1 VVEVEFVPMM
11 GRRDEDQSIRSQEMK
26 FVVGVVDQIGQW
38 RISKSARTHKIP
50 NLD

>member
-1 VVEVEFVPMM
+1 MVDVEVVPVMS
-11 GRRDEDQSIRSQEMK
+11 RRDEDQSIHSQEMK
-26 FVVGVVDQIGQW
+26 IVVGVVDQIGQW